1 MRRNIKMLQL
11 KFAMPERELD
21 LPLYHLSEK
30 KSRQK
35 SCFIDHN
42 RPDTVKIKESDK
54 KKKS

>member
-1 MRRNIKMLQL
+1 MLSL
-11 KFAMPERELD
+11 KFAMPKRELD
-21 LPLYHLSEK
+21 LHPYHLTQE
-30 KSRQK
+30 KSREK

>member
-1 MRRNIKMLQL
+1 MLQL